1 MAIKITLDDAEINA
15 AIVAHL
21 KSKIPT
27 ADAGTVE
34 VTIVAARQPNG
45 PYADVSFEFEGATPV
60 VSEKKPAAKKPTVK
74 AETKAKSEPE
84 PEEVEEDTPP
94 FEEDEIETSAEED
107 AADDAAAEELAE
119 EEEEKSPTTT
129 PAKGKGKSIFSKRSS

>member
-45 PYADVSFEFEGATPV
+45 PYADVSFEFEGAAST
-60 VSEKKPAAKKPTVK
+60 VSVKKSVEKKSPVK
-74 AETKAKSEPE
+74 AETKVEAEPE
-84 PEEVEEDTPP
+84 PEKVAEVVEDKPP
-94 FEEDEIETSAEED
+94 FEEDEIETSEKED

-119 EEEEKSPTTT
+119 EEKSSTDST
-129 PAKGKGKSIFSKRSS
+129 KKKSIFSKRTS